1 MGKRVERTR
10 CGGTWTEA
18 RWWNFIRGVQRMGF
32 KKYPAKYQCLA
43 AASRPSLGTD
53 KRTKTEYQCA
63 VCKGWFKKKDIEVD
77 HIVPAGSLTADE
89 HIKGFIMRMFCE
101 VSDLRCLCCLC
112 HKTVTAEARSK
123 K

>member
-18 RWWNFIRGVQRMGF
+18 RYFNFLRGVQRMGF
-32 KKYPAKYQCLA
+32 RKYPPKYQCLE
-43 AASRPSLGTD
+43 AASRPSQGTD

-63 VCKGWFKKKDIEVD
+63 VCLMWFKKKDVEVD
-77 HIVPAGSLTADE
+77 HIVPAGSFTTAE

-101 VSDLRCLCCLC
+101 VSDLRCVCVSC
-112 HKTVTAEARSK
+112 HKQITAKARSLK
-123 K
+123 